1 VLALWE
7 SDIAGHDSAASIAG
21 DLSDNLA
28 IDYNTTSA
36 NTLRA
41 GKGFDAFFATY
52 AQDNIHARPGDLV
65 NGSLVA

>member
-1 VLALWE
+1 LRR
-7 SDIAGHDSAASIAG
+7 SGS
-21 DLSDNLA
+21 LA

-65 NGSLVA
+65 NGSVVA

>member
-1 VLALWE
+1 MLALWE